1 MDQTKFFQLRTALC
15 ILVCENKTVDTTMK
29 PKDIHNWYHCI
40 MKVALRLKASNNSNI
55 TWMECENNTFPIK
68 ESPCP
73 RVAHVQPWR
82 QITKSP
88 YTNNT
93 TRSNLT
99 FNCVTVDFWE
109 VLPNK
114 ETFWIF
120 LSTIWNRIFSCI
132 HWWILTPLEQR
143 LGFPESCCRPIYA
156 ITLPIRRMEVWYY
169 LLAMGNDRPIPFF
182 FLWKWDLTICNFA

>member
-15 ILVCENKTVDTTMK
+15 ILVCDNKMVDTTMK

-109 VLPNK
+109 
-114 ETFWIF
+114 WISNLIPHF
-120 LSTIWNRIFSCI
+120 TIDIITYPHRTTTQID
-132 HWWILTPLEQR
+132 Q
-143 LGFPESCCRPIYA
+143 
-156 ITLPIRRMEVWYY
+156 TLPIWIQSGTFY
-169 LLAMGNDRPIPFF
+169 LHGLTVIPAWISNHMPSKVLVEITYPIPK
-182 FLWKWDLTICNFA
+182 LQRCNCLSLGMYK